1 MLDHFGND
9 VFDRVHDEYV
19 KFPLLGPWNAVERTT
34 GKSADKIYRAMVQE
48 LESEDTPPPGVDE
61 GHVVAPARI
70 GDYFLPVVTSSGWY
84 LYRTTLDDAPAIVE
98 FNSSSSRERRL
109 ISTPLTDSASLTA
122 SADGKKIAFATYNIT
137 QGKSGQIVASD
148 LLEFDPRTGAVQQI
162 TVGCHAWQP
171 RLTPDGSHLLAVS
184 AIGPHTRL
192 VEVDQHDGSLK
203 LLFSIRG
210 GIVSTPSISPDGL
223 RVAFEVSVA
232 GVKSIRILPLSSRES
247 AISPDDPLTDFNV
260 DLATLVVGP
269 TRASAYYPSFADNK
283 TLLFSSDVSGT
294 LALYSMAIDG
304 KQCSIVCEDPVGA
317 WAGEVVGD
325 NVLYATY
332 RTTGYTFM
340 IKKPEQRL
348 ANPPKAAS
356 PSKEN
361 EALSGGSSQAPRAP
375 SVPYDDLPR
384 FLAWAPIPFYYST
397 IASHEILA
405 APGAVAWGVSSLQT
419 SSYLASVSFRTDA
432 LQPAIEL
439 SVQTALGTVGM
450 AYTLSEGYTNL
461 SSTDHRQE
469 LNQQLSLSFP
479 VISSTLFSTATSLT
493 VSSAVSDSL
502 SAARASSVF
511 FPRWPGAGTDHL

>member
-1 MLDHFGND
+1 
-9 VFDRVHDEYV
+9 
-19 KFPLLGPWNAVERTT
+19 
-34 GKSADKIYRAMVQE
+34 MVQE

-232 GVKSIRILPLSSRES
+232 WRKKHS
-247 AISPDDPLTDFNV
+247 DP
-260 DLATLVVGP
+260 
-269 TRASAYYPSFADNK
+269 
-283 TLLFSSDVSGT
+283 
-294 LALYSMAIDG
+294 
-304 KQCSIVCEDPVGA
+304 
-317 WAGEVVGD
+317 
-325 NVLYATY
+325 
-332 RTTGYTFM
+332 
-340 IKKPEQRL
+340 
-348 ANPPKAAS
+348 
-356 PSKEN
+356 
-361 EALSGGSSQAPRAP
+361 
-375 SVPYDDLPR
+375 
-384 FLAWAPIPFYYST
+384 PFV
-397 IASHEILA
+397 E
-405 APGAVAWGVSSLQT
+405 P
-419 SSYLASVSFRTDA
+419 
-432 LQPAIEL
+432 
-439 SVQTALGTVGM
+439 
-450 AYTLSEGYTNL
+450 
-461 SSTDHRQE
+461 
-469 LNQQLSLSFP
+469 
-479 VISSTLFSTATSLT
+479 
-493 VSSAVSDSL
+493 
-502 SAARASSVF
+502 
-511 FPRWPGAGTDHL
+511 